1 MEKEVFIRKAED
13 RDIPLILSFIK
24 MIAEYEKLSAEVIA
38 TEEDIRNSVFST
50 NSNVKIIFA
59 YYKDVPVAYAV
70 YFYNFSTFIG
80 RRGLY
85 LEDIF
90 VIPEYRKEGIG
101 QEVFKYLVKEA
112 VKNNCGRMEWSVLNW
127 NEPAIKFYEKIGA
140 VPLKEWTVFRLTED
154 KFENFVK

>member
-59 YYKDVPVAYAV
+59 YYKDIPVAYAV

-80 RRGLY
+80 RKGLY

-154 KFENFVK
+154 KFENFIK